1 MRRLL
6 SIMLLLPS
14 LLSAQDLID
23 ENLTPEQ
30 ARAALG
36 AGADVNTRSE
46 SDWPPLQIT
55 ATHNENPEVLQILI
69 DAGADIEEALGPGQN
84 REQQAGEDA
93 EGAYS
98 RQGQTFHNRTREW
111 RA

>member
-1 MRRLL
+1 
-6 SIMLLLPS
+6 MLLLPS
-14 LLSAQDLID
+14 LLSAQDLFD
-23 ENLTPEQ
+23 ENLNPEQ
-30 ARAALG
+30 PRAALA

-46 SDWPPLQIT
+46 SDWTPLQIT
-55 ATHNENPEVLQILI
+55 AAHNENPEVLQILI
-69 DAGADIEEALGPGQN
+69 DAGPDIEEALGPRQN

-93 EGAYS
+93 EGAYG